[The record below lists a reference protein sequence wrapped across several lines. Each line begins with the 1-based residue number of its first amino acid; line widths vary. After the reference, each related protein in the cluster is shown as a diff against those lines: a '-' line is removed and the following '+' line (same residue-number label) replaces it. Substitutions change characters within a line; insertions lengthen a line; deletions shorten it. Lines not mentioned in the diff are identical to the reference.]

1 MDRIT
6 KEDDVFKTL
15 KHFLFD
21 YQYFSRSDYATR
33 VNELAIEAGART
45 CRGNVSLQA
54 KRFATAQD
62 IENEARASII

>member
-1 MDRIT
+1 M
-6 KEDDVFKTL
+6 FKTL

-21 YQYFSRSDYATR
+21 YQYFSRGDYDAR

-54 KRFATAQD
+54 KRFVTAQE
-62 IENEARASII
+62 IEDEARAPIG